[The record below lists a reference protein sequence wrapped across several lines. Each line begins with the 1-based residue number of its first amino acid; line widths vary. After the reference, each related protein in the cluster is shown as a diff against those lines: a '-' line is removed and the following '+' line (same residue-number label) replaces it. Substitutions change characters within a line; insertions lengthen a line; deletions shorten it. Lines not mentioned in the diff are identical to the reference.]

1 MWGPHGKEG
10 TESMLH
16 VVESPPFSM
25 DRRGFMRLTGAA
37 GLGLALTQL
46 GTLSALAQSNETVA
60 DIINIAATAEALAV
74 SLTGAVIA
82 GAAKYDGGKGLSAML
97 VTWVKGIQAEE
108 QAHYQYLIAA
118 GAKPLTTTFTVP
130 QNLAGIT
137 NDSMT
142 LLHFVVATEGIFIG
156 AYIAAA
162 QEFTDLKQP
171 ALAKVALQIGAVEGE
186 HRALARLAQGDSL
199 PHNVAFE
206 SAQFATLGDAANAL
220 KSLGFIGG
228 TGTAVNYA
236 DFAGKVDNSGM
247 TELTPGGVAASTTGG
262 ATTTAPAPASS
273 GSTAQVPA
281 QMPNTGGGGMAG
293 RPTSA
298 LVPAAAVV
306 GGLVM
311 AGIGLRNRRSA
322 EK

>member
-1 MWGPHGKEG
+1 MV
-10 TESMLH
+10 T
-16 VVESPPFSM
+16 
-25 DRRGFMRLTGAA
+25 
-37 GLGLALTQL
+37 LGLENDLAV
-46 GTLSALAQSNETVA
+46 AMAQSEDVTT
-60 DIINIAATAEALAV
+60 IINIAATAEAMAV
-74 SLTGAVIA
+74 TLLGAAIA
-82 GAAKYDGGKGLSAML
+82 GAAGYTNADGSKGLAALL
-97 VTWVKGIQAEE
+97 VAVLKAAQSSE
-108 QAHYQYLIAA
+108 QAHYAYLTGA
-118 GAKPLTTTFTVP
+118 GAKPLTTTFNIPDQKIATD
-130 QNLAGIT
+130 T
-137 NDSMT
+137 TT
-142 LLHFVVATEGIFIG
+142 LFKTIEALETAFIS
-156 AYIAAA
+156 AYEAAA
-162 QEFTDLKQP
+162 NEFSSMGKS
-171 ALAKVALQIGAVEGE
+171 ALVKVALQIGAVEGE

-262 ATTTAPAPASS
+262 VSAPAPAATAAPASG